1 MQSGVRV
8 RVGARC
14 PLCSSPKVPGCSL
27 RELEMEA
34 GEGPDQMGFRELSLV
49 VEWKGDWKGKNWGQE
64 PSNAG
69 PR

>member
-49 VEWKGDWKGKNWGQE
+49 VE
-64 PSNAG
+64 
-69 PR
+69 